1 MILFKKFFN
10 QYNNVTRKLIF
21 FSLLAISI
29 IFAIPQ
35 AFADYRSDAEA
46 INSGANPQGSLNETK
61 AKDVIHGY
69 GDTPPQTSY
78 YNNPTAM
85 GDQSQLALKN
95 NDAGIIAKSAFDN
108 KGDYDLSYLPKDTS
122 SPFDVS
128 DIIKL
133 FTGSYSDCQPTT
145 TTNSGLT
152 TTNTCD
158 QYYQAIQNSCQIN
171 RNIDVFSSYTYSCT
185 KDLIYKNKACQKT
198 LTIACDD
205 NNGQCDAGGINLKSI
220 ASDMAWNYHYPIL
233 TIGSIGDN
241 YWSQWGGTVNG
252 CDYRRSISF
261 DIRNVNDVTL
271 FNLRS
276 LAYDDQMSLAINGTQ
291 IFIGPYG
298 SISGCREYSRTWTA
312 NPNIDLIPYLKNGA
326 NTIEIRVLVGG
337 RGEAWLNIEARQRCC
352 NNPREVWTEVC
363 S

>member
-1 MILFKKFFN
+1 M
-10 QYNNVTRKLIF
+10 
-21 FSLLAISI
+21 LAIFVS
-29 IFAIPQ
+29 FKIPQ
-35 AFADYRSDAEA
+35 AFADYRSDAAA
-46 INSGANPQGSLNETK
+46 INSAANPQGSLNEAK

-69 GDTPPQTSY
+69 SDTPPQTSY

-158 QYYQAIQNSCQIN
+158 QYYQATQNSCQIN
-171 RNIDVFSSYTYSCT
+171 RNIDVFRSFTYSCT
-185 KDLIYKNKACQKT
+185 KDLIYTNKACQKT
-198 LTIACDD
+198 LTITCDD
-205 NNGQCDAGGINLKSI
+205 NNGECDAGGINLISKTITSPDGGPRARNI
-220 ASDMAWNYHYPIL
+220 DWNYSYPFI
-233 TIGSIGDN
+233 SIGT
-241 YWSQWGGTVNG
+241 YWVGADVGHMWGYVSA
-252 CDYRRSISF
+252 SINFNIRDTS
-261 DIRNVNDVTL
+261 DIKV

-276 LAYDDQMSLAINGTQ
+276 ISYNR
-291 IFIGPYG
+291 G
-298 SISGCREYSRTWTA
+298 SFEVRL
-312 NPNIDLIPYLKNGA
+312 NNILVSSNQDLIPYLRSGT
-326 NTIEIRVLVGG
+326 NTIQVNQVAMDVASSSLR
-337 RGEAWLNIEARQRCC
+337 IEVRQRCC
-352 NNPREVWTEVC
+352 VNPQEVWTEVC
-363 S
+363 K